1 MPPLIF
7 ILNGPNLNLLGE
19 REPAVYGR
27 ESLADLAAACREEG
41 ELCGVAV
48 EFRQTNHEG
57 VLVDWLQEARHAA
70 QGLVLNAGAYTHTS
84 IAVLDALSVLTM
96 PVIEVHLSNIFRR
109 EAFRHQSYV
118 SMAATG
124 VIAGL
129 GSDGYRA
136 ALRVLA
142 RRLAA

>member
-27 ESLADLAAACREEG
+27 ETLADLEAACRDEG
-41 ELCGVAV
+41 RACGVAV

-57 VLVDWLQEARHAA
+57 KLVDWIQEARHAA
-70 QGLVLNAGAYTHTS
+70 RGLVLNAGAYTHTS

-109 EAFRHQSYV
+109 EAFRHHSYV

-129 GSDGYRA
+129 GSDGYRV
-136 ALRVLA
+136 ALRALA